1 MSDIDTYDTQ
11 IAILNQV
18 VEEMHKKGATQP
30 LQLTQLTQL
39 IQLIQPTH
47 LTAVI
52 QNPQMTS
59 SVHH

>member
-18 VEEMHKKGATQP
+18 AEEMHKKGV
-30 LQLTQLTQL
+30 TQLIQL

-47 LTAVI
+47 LTAVP

-59 SVHH
+59 FVHH

>member
-11 IAILNQV
+11 ITILNQV
-18 VEEMHKKGATQP
+18 AEEMHKKGATQP
-30 LQLTQLTQL
+30 LQL
-39 IQLIQPTH
+39 IQPIH

-59 SVHH
+59 FVHH

>member
-11 IAILNQV
+11 IAILNQGA
-18 VEEMHKKGATQP
+18 EEMHKKGATQP
-30 LQLTQLTQL
+30 LQLIQL
-39 IQLIQPTH
+39 IQLIQPIH

-59 SVHH
+59 FVHH

>member
-18 VEEMHKKGATQP
+18 AEEMHKTRSDTTDTTDTIDTTDTSDGSA
-30 LQLTQLTQL
+30 
-39 IQLIQPTH
+39 
-47 LTAVI
+47 

-59 SVHH
+59 FVHH

>member
-18 VEEMHKKGATQP
+18 AEEMHKKGATQP
-30 LQLTQLTQL
+30 LQL
-39 IQLIQPTH
+39 IH

-59 SVHH
+59 FVHH

>member
-18 VEEMHKKGATQP
+18 AEEMHKKGATQP
-30 LQLTQLTQL
+30 LHLLHL
-39 IQLIQPTH
+39 LQPIH

-59 SVHH
+59 FVHH

>member
-1 MSDIDTYDTQ
+1 MSDIDTYETQ

-18 VEEMHKKGATQP
+18 AEEMHKKGATQ
-30 LQLTQLTQL
+30 LTQPLQL
-39 IQLIQPTH
+39 IQLIQPIH

-59 SVHH
+59 FVHH